1 MVGDPAPSS
10 PTFTEAAAQ
19 LAAVAAQV
27 LGWLPPVFWA
37 ATPSELALSLAP
49 PTPAANPP
57 SRAEI
62 ARLIERD
69 SDG

>member
-1 MVGDPAPSS
+1 MADDAAALAPAIPRL
-10 PTFTEAAAQ
+10 AGLAAQ
-19 LAAVAAQV
+19 L
-27 LGWLPPVFWA
+27 LGWTPPVFWA

-49 PTPAANPP
+49 PTPIAAPP

-69 SDG
+69 THG

>member
-1 MVGDPAPSS
+1 MADDAAALAPAIPRL
-10 PTFTEAAAQ
+10 AGLAAQ
-19 LAAVAAQV
+19 L
-27 LGWLPPVFWA
+27 LGWTPPVFWA

-49 PTPAANPP
+49 TTPIAIAAPP

-69 SDG
+69 THG

>member
-1 MVGDPAPSS
+1 MADD
-10 PTFTEAAAQ
+10 AAA
-19 LAAVAAQV
+19 LAPAIPRLAGLAAQV
-27 LGWLPPVFWA
+27 LGWTPPVFWA

-49 PTPAANPP
+49 PTPITAPP

-69 SDG
+69 THG